1 MISPLIKANR
11 LDLPVPVLTD
21 QTDALTGID
30 GSGSLV
36 EQDFQTAL
44 QGEVF
49 DFNHNGNI
57 VGREK
62 PVFYLKV
69 SADAV

>member
-1 MISPLIKANR
+1 
-11 LDLPVPVLTD
+11 
-21 QTDALTGID
+21 D

-36 EQDFQTAL
+36 EQDFQTAW